1 MNKPGFSKVLSNMAD
16 ARADNNGNRLCPVEI
31 ASFDIVRADGPQ
43 AARVVLATNID
54 DYTAEEITAAFSDRN
69 NRRVRLVPES
79 VSKCATARGRNYYTA
94 IALMNQQSLPFE
106 EEHKKMKVL
115 ASSTFLDD
123 DNQIWTVVGDGD
135 TKRLV
140 MNTDEDLTAVL
151 ASRKRYFPSTEFAS
165 ASPRAR
171 NAHYVMFYSP
181 AKGRMEFGF
190 PVLTNKGVVLA
201 NRMDDVVQELDANLI
216 VASAPLPD
224 QKIFADVDTVVAAGA
239 TNKVLEYY
247 RKLFADTTFFVRWE
261 ESLRKHGK

>member
-1 MNKPGFSKVLSNMAD
+1 MAD
-16 ARADNNGNRLCPVEI
+16 ARAENNGNRLCPVEI
-31 ASFDIVRADGPQ
+31 ASFELIRADGPQ
-43 AARVVLATNID
+43 AARVVLATNITE
-54 DYTAEEITAAFSDRN
+54 YTREEITASFSERN

-79 VSKCATARGRNYYTA
+79 ITKCASARGRNYYTA
-94 IALMNQQSLPFE
+94 IALMNQQTLPYE

-140 MNTDEDLTAVL
+140 MNTDEDLSAVL
-151 ASRKRYFPSTEFAS
+151 ASRKRYFPSAEFAS

-171 NAHYVMFYSP
+171 NAHYVMYYSP

-201 NRMDDVVQELDANLI
+201 NRMEDAAIELDPNLI

-224 QKIFADVDTVVAAGA
+224 QKIFADVDTVVAAAA
-239 TNKVLEYY
+239 TNKVLDYY
-247 RKLFADTTFFVRWE
+247 KKLFADTTFFVRWE
-261 ESLRKHGK
+261 EALRKHGK